1 MSYFVG
7 VDIGGTNVE
16 MGILN
21 ELGEILI
28 KKSIKT
34 DSKKGAEDTFGRIWT
49 AISSLIT
56 ELGITKDDIKSIGM
70 GIPGPVLNN
79 SIVKIAANFS
89 WGDNFPA
96 KELMENISGKPV
108 KVGNDVK
115 LIALGETLF
124 GAGRGYKNSITI
136 PIGTGIAAGI
146 IINGAIVE
154 GADGAAGEFGHVVV
168 NKQGYK
174 CGCGLTGCLETY
186 CSATGIIREGKRRLA
201 ENKENALY
209 RRINGN
215 VDSLEARDIFDLAK
229 AGDKLI
235 LPVDSVINTAFAAEG
250 DIKVCGEDVPD
261 GYMGLDIGPK
271 SVENIKAVLAGA
283 KTVVWNGPMGVFEM
297 EPFAKGT
304 IAVCEALAG
313 LEGANTII
321 GGGDSAAAVMQLGY
335 ADKVSHISTGG
346 GASLEYMEGKVLP
359 GIAAIDDK

>member
-49 AISSLIT
+49 AINSLIT

-79 SIVKIAANFS
+79 SVVKIAANFS

-96 KELMENISGKPV
+96 KELMEKISGKPV

-154 GADGAAGEFGHVVV
+154 GADGAAGEFGHIVV

-201 ENKENALY
+201 ENKDNALY

-215 VDSLEARDIFDLAK
+215 IDSLEARDIFDLAK
-229 AGDKLI
+229 AGDKFCMDI
-235 LPVDSVINTAFAAEG
+235 VDWFCEYMAEG
-250 DIKVCGEDVPD
+250 IGMLLNILNPEIIIFSGGVARAGEILLDGVKKNLAKYALGMTMENLKFAFGELNEEAGIKG
-261 GYMGLDIGPK
+261 
-271 SVENIKAVLAGA
+271 
-283 KTVVWNGPMGVFEM
+283 
-297 EPFAKGT
+297 
-304 IAVCEALAG
+304 
-313 LEGANTII
+313 
-321 GGGDSAAAVMQLGY
+321 AAALVMNEN
-335 ADKVSHISTGG
+335 K
-346 GASLEYMEGKVLP
+346 
-359 GIAAIDDK
+359 

>member
-96 KELMENISGKPV
+96 KELMEKISGKPV

-229 AGDKLI
+229 AGDKFCMNI
-235 LPVDSVINTAFAAEG
+235 VDWFCEYMAEG
-250 DIKVCGEDVPD
+250 VGMLLNILNPEIIIFSGGVARAGDI
-261 GYMGLDIGPK
+261 L
-271 SVENIKAVLAGA
+271 
-283 KTVVWNGPMGVFEM
+283 
-297 EPFAKGT
+297 
-304 IAVCEALAG
+304 
-313 LEGANTII
+313 LEGVKKNLAKYALGMTMENLKFAFGELNEEAGIK
-321 GGGDSAAAVMQLGY
+321 GAAALVMNEN
-335 ADKVSHISTGG
+335 K
-346 GASLEYMEGKVLP
+346 
-359 GIAAIDDK
+359 

>member
-49 AISSLIT
+49 AINSLIT

-96 KELMENISGKPV
+96 KELMEKISGKPV

-229 AGDKLI
+229 AGDKFCMNI
-235 LPVDSVINTAFAAEG
+235 VDWFCEYMAEG
-250 DIKVCGEDVPD
+250 IGMLLNILNPEIIIFSGGVARAGDILLDGVKKNLAKYALGMTMENLKFAFGELNEEA
-261 GYMGLDIGPK
+261 G
-271 SVENIKAVLAGA
+271 IKG
-283 KTVVWNGPMGVFEM
+283 
-297 EPFAKGT
+297 
-304 IAVCEALAG
+304 
-313 LEGANTII
+313 
-321 GGGDSAAAVMQLGY
+321 AAALVMNEN
-335 ADKVSHISTGG
+335 K
-346 GASLEYMEGKVLP
+346 
-359 GIAAIDDK
+359 

>member
-96 KELMENISGKPV
+96 KELMEKISGKPV

-229 AGDKLI
+229 AGDKFCMNI
-235 LPVDSVINTAFAAEG
+235 VDWFCEYMAEG
-250 DIKVCGEDVPD
+250 VGMLLNILNPEIIIFSGGVARAGDILLDGVKKSLAKYALGMTMENLKFAFGELNEEA
-261 GYMGLDIGPK
+261 G
-271 SVENIKAVLAGA
+271 IKG
-283 KTVVWNGPMGVFEM
+283 
-297 EPFAKGT
+297 
-304 IAVCEALAG
+304 
-313 LEGANTII
+313 
-321 GGGDSAAAVMQLGY
+321 AAALVMNEN
-335 ADKVSHISTGG
+335 K
-346 GASLEYMEGKVLP
+346 
-359 GIAAIDDK
+359 

>member
-96 KELMENISGKPV
+96 KELMEKITGKPV

-229 AGDKLI
+229 AGDKFCMDI
-235 LPVDSVINTAFAAEG
+235 VDWFCEYMAEG
-250 DIKVCGEDVPD
+250 IGMLLNILNPEIIIFSGGVARAGDILLDGVKKSLAKYALGMTMENLKFAFGELNEEA
-261 GYMGLDIGPK
+261 G
-271 SVENIKAVLAGA
+271 IKG
-283 KTVVWNGPMGVFEM
+283 
-297 EPFAKGT
+297 
-304 IAVCEALAG
+304 
-313 LEGANTII
+313 
-321 GGGDSAAAVMQLGY
+321 AAALVMNE
-335 ADKVSHISTGG
+335 DK
-346 GASLEYMEGKVLP
+346 
-359 GIAAIDDK
+359 

>member
-96 KELMENISGKPV
+96 KELMEKISGKPV

-229 AGDKLI
+229 AGDKFCMDI
-235 LPVDSVINTAFAAEG
+235 VDWFCEYMAEG
-250 DIKVCGEDVPD
+250 VGMLLNILNPEIIIFSGGVARAGDI
-261 GYMGLDIGPK
+261 L
-271 SVENIKAVLAGA
+271 
-283 KTVVWNGPMGVFEM
+283 
-297 EPFAKGT
+297 
-304 IAVCEALAG
+304 
-313 LEGANTII
+313 LEGVKKNLAKYALGMTMENLKFAFGELNEEAGIK
-321 GGGDSAAAVMQLGY
+321 GAAALVMNEN
-335 ADKVSHISTGG
+335 K
-346 GASLEYMEGKVLP
+346 
-359 GIAAIDDK
+359 

>member
-1 MSYFVG
+1 MSYFEG

-49 AISSLIT
+49 AINSLIT

-79 SIVKIAANFS
+79 SVVKIAANFS

-96 KELMENISGKPV
+96 KELMEKISGKPV

-201 ENKENALY
+201 ENKDNALY
-209 RRINGN
+209 RRINGSI
-215 VDSLEARDIFDLAK
+215 DSLEARDIFDLAK
-229 AGDKLI
+229 AGDKFCMDI
-235 LPVDSVINTAFAAEG
+235 VDWFCEYMAEG
-250 DIKVCGEDVPD
+250 IGMLLNILNPEIIIFSGGVARAGEILLDGVKKNLAKYALGMTMENLKFAFGELNEEAGIKG
-261 GYMGLDIGPK
+261 
-271 SVENIKAVLAGA
+271 
-283 KTVVWNGPMGVFEM
+283 
-297 EPFAKGT
+297 
-304 IAVCEALAG
+304 
-313 LEGANTII
+313 
-321 GGGDSAAAVMQLGY
+321 AAALVMNEN
-335 ADKVSHISTGG
+335 K
-346 GASLEYMEGKVLP
+346 
-359 GIAAIDDK
+359 

>member
-49 AISSLIT
+49 AINSLIT

-79 SIVKIAANFS
+79 SVVKIAANFS

-96 KELMENISGKPV
+96 KELMEKISGKPV

-229 AGDKLI
+229 AGDKFCMDI
-235 LPVDSVINTAFAAEG
+235 VDWFCEYMAEG
-250 DIKVCGEDVPD
+250 VGMLLNILNPEIIIFSGGVARAGDILLDGVKKNLAKYALGMTMENLKFAFGELNEEA
-261 GYMGLDIGPK
+261 G
-271 SVENIKAVLAGA
+271 IKG
-283 KTVVWNGPMGVFEM
+283 
-297 EPFAKGT
+297 
-304 IAVCEALAG
+304 
-313 LEGANTII
+313 
-321 GGGDSAAAVMQLGY
+321 AAALVMNEN
-335 ADKVSHISTGG
+335 K
-346 GASLEYMEGKVLP
+346 
-359 GIAAIDDK
+359 

>member
-21 ELGEILI
+21 EAGEILI

-34 DSKKGAEDTFGRIWT
+34 DSKKGAEDTFGRIWS

-56 ELGITKDDIKSIGM
+56 ELGITKDDIESIGM

-96 KELMENISGKPV
+96 KELMEKISGKPV

-115 LIALGETLF
+115 LIALGEALF

-146 IINGAIVE
+146 IINGAVVE

-201 ENKENALY
+201 ESRDNALY
-209 RRINGN
+209 RRIEGCI
-215 VDSLEARDIFDLAK
+215 DSLEARDIFDLAK
-229 AGDKLI
+229 EGDKFCTDIVDWFCEYMAEGIGMLLNILNPEIIIFSGGVSRAGDI
-235 LPVDSVINTAFAAEG
+235 LLDGVKKNLPKYALGMTMENLKFAFGELNEEAG
-250 DIKVCGEDVPD
+250 IKG
-261 GYMGLDIGPK
+261 
-271 SVENIKAVLAGA
+271 
-283 KTVVWNGPMGVFEM
+283 
-297 EPFAKGT
+297 
-304 IAVCEALAG
+304 
-313 LEGANTII
+313 
-321 GGGDSAAAVMQLGY
+321 AAALVMNEN
-335 ADKVSHISTGG
+335 K
-346 GASLEYMEGKVLP
+346 
-359 GIAAIDDK
+359 

>member
-16 MGILN
+16 MGVLN

-96 KELMENISGKPV
+96 KELMEKISGKPV

-229 AGDKLI
+229 AGDKFCMDI
-235 LPVDSVINTAFAAEG
+235 VDWFCEYMAEG
-250 DIKVCGEDVPD
+250 VGMLLNILNPEIIIFSGGVARAGDILLDGVKKNLAKYALGMTMENLKFAFGELNEEA
-261 GYMGLDIGPK
+261 G
-271 SVENIKAVLAGA
+271 IKG
-283 KTVVWNGPMGVFEM
+283 
-297 EPFAKGT
+297 
-304 IAVCEALAG
+304 
-313 LEGANTII
+313 
-321 GGGDSAAAVMQLGY
+321 AAALVMNEN
-335 ADKVSHISTGG
+335 K
-346 GASLEYMEGKVLP
+346 
-359 GIAAIDDK
+359 

>member
-96 KELMENISGKPV
+96 KELMEKISGKPV

-146 IINGAIVE
+146 IINGVIVE

-209 RRINGN
+209 RRINGSI
-215 VDSLEARDIFDLAK
+215 DSLEAKDIFDLAK
-229 AGDKLI
+229 AGDKFCMDI
-235 LPVDSVINTAFAAEG
+235 VDWFCEYMAEG
-250 DIKVCGEDVPD
+250 IGMLLNILNPEIIIFSGGVARAGDILLDGVKKNLAKYALGMTMENLKFAFGELNEEA
-261 GYMGLDIGPK
+261 G
-271 SVENIKAVLAGA
+271 IKG
-283 KTVVWNGPMGVFEM
+283 
-297 EPFAKGT
+297 
-304 IAVCEALAG
+304 
-313 LEGANTII
+313 
-321 GGGDSAAAVMQLGY
+321 AAALVMNEN
-335 ADKVSHISTGG
+335 K
-346 GASLEYMEGKVLP
+346 
-359 GIAAIDDK
+359 

>member
-56 ELGITKDDIKSIGM
+56 DLGITKDDIKSIGM

-96 KELMENISGKPV
+96 KELMEKISGKPV

-229 AGDKLI
+229 AGDKFCMDI
-235 LPVDSVINTAFAAEG
+235 VDWFCEYMAEG
-250 DIKVCGEDVPD
+250 VGMLLNILNPEIIIFSGGVARAGDILLDGVKKNLAKYALGMTMENLKFAFGELNEEA
-261 GYMGLDIGPK
+261 G
-271 SVENIKAVLAGA
+271 IKG
-283 KTVVWNGPMGVFEM
+283 
-297 EPFAKGT
+297 
-304 IAVCEALAG
+304 
-313 LEGANTII
+313 
-321 GGGDSAAAVMQLGY
+321 AAALVMNEN
-335 ADKVSHISTGG
+335 K
-346 GASLEYMEGKVLP
+346 
-359 GIAAIDDK
+359 

>member
-96 KELMENISGKPV
+96 KELMEKISGKPV

-229 AGDKLI
+229 AGDKFCMDI
-235 LPVDSVINTAFAAEG
+235 VDWFCEYMAEG
-250 DIKVCGEDVPD
+250 IGMLLNILNPEIIIFSGGVARAGDILLDGVKKNLAKYALGMTMENLKFAFGELNEEA
-261 GYMGLDIGPK
+261 G
-271 SVENIKAVLAGA
+271 IKG
-283 KTVVWNGPMGVFEM
+283 
-297 EPFAKGT
+297 
-304 IAVCEALAG
+304 
-313 LEGANTII
+313 
-321 GGGDSAAAVMQLGY
+321 AAALVMNEN
-335 ADKVSHISTGG
+335 K
-346 GASLEYMEGKVLP
+346 
-359 GIAAIDDK
+359 

>member
-96 KELMENISGKPV
+96 KELMEKISGKPV

-229 AGDKLI
+229 AGDKFCMNI
-235 LPVDSVINTAFAAEG
+235 VDWFCEYMAEG
-250 DIKVCGEDVPD
+250 IGMLLNILNPEIIIFSGGVARAGEILLDGVKKNLAKYALGMTMENLKFAFGELNEEAGIKG
-261 GYMGLDIGPK
+261 
-271 SVENIKAVLAGA
+271 
-283 KTVVWNGPMGVFEM
+283 
-297 EPFAKGT
+297 
-304 IAVCEALAG
+304 
-313 LEGANTII
+313 
-321 GGGDSAAAVMQLGY
+321 AAALVMNEN
-335 ADKVSHISTGG
+335 K
-346 GASLEYMEGKVLP
+346 
-359 GIAAIDDK
+359 

>member
-49 AISSLIT
+49 AINSLIT

-79 SIVKIAANFS
+79 SVVKIAANFS

-96 KELMENISGKPV
+96 KELMEKISGKPV

-201 ENKENALY
+201 ENKDNALY
-209 RRINGN
+209 RRINGSI
-215 VDSLEARDIFDLAK
+215 DSLEARDIFDLAK
-229 AGDKLI
+229 AGDKFCMDI
-235 LPVDSVINTAFAAEG
+235 VDWFCEYMAEG
-250 DIKVCGEDVPD
+250 IGMLLNILNPEIIIFSGGVARAGEILLD
-261 GYMGLDIGPK
+261 GVKKNLAKYALGMTM
-271 SVENIKAVLAGA
+271 ENLK
-283 KTVVWNGPMGVFEM
+283 
-297 EPFAKGT
+297 FAFGELNLSL
-304 IAVCEALAG
+304 I
-313 LEGANTII
+313 
-321 GGGDSAAAVMQLGY
+321 
-335 ADKVSHISTGG
+335 HI
-346 GASLEYMEGKVLP
+346 
-359 GIAAIDDK
+359 

>member
-96 KELMENISGKPV
+96 KELMEKITGKPV

-215 VDSLEARDIFDLAK
+215 VDSLEARNIFDLAK
-229 AGDKLI
+229 AGDKFCMDI
-235 LPVDSVINTAFAAEG
+235 VDWFCEYMAEG
-250 DIKVCGEDVPD
+250 IGMLLNILNPEIIIFSGGVARAGDILLDGVKKSLAKYALGMTMENLKFAFGELNEEA
-261 GYMGLDIGPK
+261 G
-271 SVENIKAVLAGA
+271 IKG
-283 KTVVWNGPMGVFEM
+283 
-297 EPFAKGT
+297 
-304 IAVCEALAG
+304 
-313 LEGANTII
+313 
-321 GGGDSAAAVMQLGY
+321 AAALVMNEN
-335 ADKVSHISTGG
+335 K
-346 GASLEYMEGKVLP
+346 
-359 GIAAIDDK
+359 

>member
-56 ELGITKDDIKSIGM
+56 ELGITKNDIKSIGM

-96 KELMENISGKPV
+96 KELMEKISGKPV

-229 AGDKLI
+229 AGDKFCMNI
-235 LPVDSVINTAFAAEG
+235 VDWFCEYMAEG
-250 DIKVCGEDVPD
+250 IGMLLNILNPEIIIFSGGVARAGDILLDGVKKNLAKYALGMTMENLKFAFGELNEEA
-261 GYMGLDIGPK
+261 G
-271 SVENIKAVLAGA
+271 IKG
-283 KTVVWNGPMGVFEM
+283 
-297 EPFAKGT
+297 
-304 IAVCEALAG
+304 
-313 LEGANTII
+313 
-321 GGGDSAAAVMQLGY
+321 AAALVMNEN
-335 ADKVSHISTGG
+335 K
-346 GASLEYMEGKVLP
+346 
-359 GIAAIDDK
+359 